1 MPEYRPLHPRTRR
14 AAKPKCRP
22 TYLLRP
28 DAAEMAETKGCLK
41 SCGHAP
47 GYRCCCRA
55 HQDSEQD
62 CQDCY
67 DEMTMPIGYKLAR
80 AYSQELTGF
89 PA

>member
-1 MPEYRPLHPRTRR
+1 MPEYL
-14 AAKPKCRP
+14 CRP

-28 DAAEMAETKGCLK
+28 DAAEIVETKGCLK

-67 DEMTMPIGYKLAR
+67 DEMTMAVGYKLAR
-80 AYSQELTGF
+80 HERLQSLLAG
-89 PA
+89 ARG